1 MSTNLSDGQLID
13 AVISGD
19 QAAYRSLVERYQK
32 YIFTIT
38 YNVLKNREEAEEAAQ
53 DVFIKVY
60 RTLASFERK
69 SKFTTW
75 AYTIAYRTALDY
87 HKKKKQHIRSIDS
100 EDSYLQIEDTKSL
113 NPDQSM
119 HQADLKDKLKTAI
132 KGLKPADASIITLFY
147 LHEKSVQE
155 VAQIMDLTV
164 SNVKTKLHR
173 LRESLRTKLEYQ
185 LKTEIQD
192 LL

>member
-1 MSTNLSDGQLID
+1 MSTKTSDGQLID
-13 AVISGD
+13 AVIRGD
-19 QAAYRSLVERYQK
+19 QAAYRSLIDRYQK
-32 YIFTIT
+32 YVFTIT
-38 YNVLKNREEAEEAAQ
+38 YNILKNREEAEEAAQ

-60 RTLASFERK
+60 KKLRSFERK
-69 SKFTTW
+69 SKFSTW
-75 AYTIAYRTALDY
+75 LYTIAYRTGLDY
-87 HKKKKQHIRSIDS
+87 QKKKKYHTRSIDS
-100 EDSYLQIEDTKSL
+100 EESYLQIEDTKSK

-119 HQADLKDKLKTAI
+119 HQADLKEKLKAAI
-132 KGLKPADASIITLFY
+132 EQLKPADASVITLFY

-173 LRESLRTKLEYQ
+173 LREALRQQLEQQ

>member
-1 MSTNLSDGQLID
+1 MSTKISDGQLID
-13 AVISGD
+13 AVIRGD
-19 QAAYRSLVERYQK
+19 QAAYRSLIDRYQK
-32 YIFTIT
+32 YVFTIA
-38 YNVLKNREEAEEAAQ
+38 YNILKNREEAEEAAQ

-60 RTLASFERK
+60 KTLRGFERK
-69 SKFTTW
+69 SKFSTW
-75 AYTIAYRTALDY
+75 LYTIAYRTALDY
-87 HKKKKQHIRSIDS
+87 QKKKRYHTRSIDS
-100 EDSYLQIEDTKSL
+100 EESYLQIEDTISK

-119 HQADLKDKLKTAI
+119 HQADLKEKLKAAI
-132 KGLKPADASIITLFY
+132 QQLKPADASVITLFY

-173 LRESLRTKLEYQ
+173 LREALRQQLEKQ
-185 LKTEIQD
+185 LRTEIQD

>member
-1 MSTNLSDGQLID
+1 MSTKISDGQLID
-13 AVISGD
+13 AVIRGD
-19 QAAYRSLVERYQK
+19 QAAYRSLIDRYQK
-32 YIFTIT
+32 YVFTIA
-38 YNVLKNREEAEEAAQ
+38 YNILKNREEAEEAAQ

-60 RTLASFERK
+60 KTLRGFERK
-69 SKFTTW
+69 SKFSTW
-75 AYTIAYRTALDY
+75 LYTIAYRTALDY
-87 HKKKKQHIRSIDS
+87 QKKKRYHTRSIDS
-100 EDSYLQIEDTKSL
+100 EESYLQIEDTISK

-119 HQADLKDKLKTAI
+119 HQADLKEKLKAAI
-132 KGLKPADASIITLFY
+132 QQLKPADASVITLFY

-173 LRESLRTKLEYQ
+173 LREALRKQLEQQ
-185 LKTEIQD
+185 LRTEIQD

>member
-1 MSTNLSDGQLID
+1 MSTKTSDGQLID
-13 AVISGD
+13 AVIKGD

-32 YIFTIT
+32 YVFTIT

-53 DVFIKVY
+53 DVFIKIY
-60 RTLASFERK
+60 RTLRSFERK
-69 SKFTTW
+69 SKFSTW
-75 AYTIAYRTALDY
+75 IYTIAYRTALDY
-87 HKKKKQHIRSIDS
+87 QKKRKYNTRSIDT
-100 EDSYLQIEDTKSL
+100 EESYLQIEDKKSK

-119 HQADLKDKLKTAI
+119 HQADLKEKLQAAI
-132 KGLKPADASIITLFY
+132 QELKPADASVITLFY

-173 LRESLRTKLEYQ
+173 LRETLRKQLEYQ

>member
-1 MSTNLSDGQLID
+1 MSTTISDGQLID
-13 AVISGD
+13 AVIDGD
-19 QAAYRSLVERYQK
+19 QTAYRSLIERYRN

-53 DVFIKVY
+53 DVFIKIY
-60 RTLASFERK
+60 KTLGSFERK
-69 SKFTTW
+69 SKFSTW

-87 HKKKKQHIRSIDS
+87 HKKKKRHTQSIDA
-100 EDSYLQIEDTKSL
+100 EESYLQIEDKVSL
-113 NPDQSM
+113 NPDQTM
-119 HQADLKDKLKTAI
+119 HQQDLKEKLKAAI
-132 KGLKPADASIITLFY
+132 RQLKPIDASVITLFY

-155 VAQIMDLTV
+155 VAQILELTV

-173 LRESLRTKLEYQ
+173 LRETLRTQLEQQ